1 MPTYLLGAEPF
12 AFEGN
17 SIGCLLVHGF
27 TGTPFEM
34 RGLGEYLHREF
45 NYTVVAPVL
54 AGHCTRVQDLH
65 RTGWQDWYA
74 TVDDAYRELKARTRS
89 VFAIGLSLGGALVL
103 HLAANEPLSGVIS
116 VAAPAYFY
124 HPLNKFFKHL
134 PILHRVVPYIKKD
147 PRHDDTQDP
156 RIKENHPAYSH
167 NPTLAARSIILGLLP
182 EMRAELSRI
191 NCPTMLLQAHGDRTI
206 PADSMPLI
214 YGSLTARDKSMH
226 WISRGGHLVL
236 EDYGKDEAFRL
247 IADFIPQYAEHSH
260 SLYPE
265 RVPSILS

>member
-1 MPTYLLGAEPF
+1 MTAFLPGAEPF
-12 AFEGN
+12 DFEGN

-34 RGLGEYLHREF
+34 RGLGEYLYREF
-45 NYTVVAPVL
+45 NYTVAAPVL
-54 AGHCTRVQDLH
+54 AGHCTRVQDLQH
-65 RTGWQDWYA
+65 TGWQDWYA
-74 TVDDAYRELKARTRS
+74 TVLDAYRQLQARTRFT
-89 VFAIGLSLGGALVL
+89 FAIGLSLGGALVL
-103 HLAANEPLSGVIS
+103 RLAENEPLNGVIS

-134 PILHRVVPYIKKD
+134 PVLHRVVPYIKKD

-156 RIKENHPAYSH
+156 RIKLNHPAYSH
-167 NPTLAARSIILGLLP
+167 NPTLPARSIILGLLP

-191 NCPTMLLQAHGDRTI
+191 TCPTMLLQAHGDRTI

-214 YGSLTARDKSMH
+214 YRGLTARDKSMH

-236 EDYGKDEAFRL
+236 EDYGKEEAFRL
-247 IADFIPQYAEHSH
+247 IADFIPRHIEHSH
-260 SLYPE
+260 SPE
-265 RVPSILS
+265 RERVLSLP